1 VLAGST
7 NMDAVLKLRVRLAGT
22 ATTLATIGRLA
33 ASAARERP
41 SAITFAERVAPF
53 MVALVLAFTIAAGV
67 YWWHAGPTKAFE
79 VMLAVLVITCPC
91 ALSLAAP
98 AALAAAQAAMAARGI
113 LVARLNAI
121 EQLAKSDSVV
131 LDKTGTLTT
140 GRMEVSRVE
149 VLRQGFTAPTIIRIA
164 AALEL
169 ASNHPIAQA
178 ICRAN
183 SKPVEVAANL
193 EVVSGAGVSGELDG
207 RSYRI
212 GAAVYAMNG
221 QPLPTLDDDAGVNSS
236 MALLADG
243 DGPIGRL
250 YLEDPERDDARCF
263 VASLACPKR
272 TVTILSGD
280 TQNTVSILANSMQIP
295 AALGDMK
302 PIDKKNYVA
311 EMQRH
316 GNTVFMIGDGINDAP
331 VIAQAD
337 VSAAFATAT
346 TLAQTRADIIVLG
359 NRFADVQAAM
369 AIAKQTIRIIRQNLG
384 WALVYNIVA
393 IPVAASGVLTPLGAA
408 VGMSVSSLVVVGNAL
423 RLLPRRHA

>member
-1 VLAGST
+1 
-7 NMDAVLKLRVRLAGT
+7 
-22 ATTLATIGRLA
+22 
-33 ASAARERP
+33 
-41 SAITFAERVAPF
+41 
-53 MVALVLAFTIAAGV
+53 
-67 YWWHAGPTKAFE
+67 
-79 VMLAVLVITCPC
+79 
-91 ALSLAAP
+91 
-98 AALAAAQAAMAARGI
+98 
-113 LVARLNAI
+113 
-121 EQLAKSDSVV
+121 
-131 LDKTGTLTT
+131 
-140 GRMEVSRVE
+140 
-149 VLRQGFTAPTIIRIA
+149 
-164 AALEL
+164 
-169 ASNHPIAQA
+169 
-178 ICRAN
+178 
-183 SKPVEVAANL
+183 
-193 EVVSGAGVSGELDG
+193 
-207 RSYRI
+207 
-212 GAAVYAMNG
+212 
-221 QPLPTLDDDAGVNSS
+221 
-236 MALLADG
+236 
-243 DGPIGRL
+243 
-250 YLEDPERDDARCF
+250 
-263 VASLACPKR
+263 
-272 TVTILSGD
+272 VTILSGD

-384 WALVYNIVA
+384 WAFFYNIVA